1 LNRANAGADQ
11 LQNFAADG
19 LDHPAHLTI
28 AAFADRDLDVRVLA
42 GVAHTLD
49 VRRASRTIAEFHAA
63 AQLIERGVGNQIGA
77 LHQICFRDFVIGV
90 GEALGELGVV
100 RENQEAAG
108 VEVEA
113 ADG

>member
-1 LNRANAGADQ
+1 
-11 LQNFAADG
+11 
-19 LDHPAHLTI
+19 
-28 AAFADRDLDVRVLA
+28 
-42 GVAHTLD
+42 
-49 VRRASRTIAEFHAA
+49 
-63 AQLIERGVGNQIGA
+63 
-77 LHQICFRDFVIGV
+77 VIGV